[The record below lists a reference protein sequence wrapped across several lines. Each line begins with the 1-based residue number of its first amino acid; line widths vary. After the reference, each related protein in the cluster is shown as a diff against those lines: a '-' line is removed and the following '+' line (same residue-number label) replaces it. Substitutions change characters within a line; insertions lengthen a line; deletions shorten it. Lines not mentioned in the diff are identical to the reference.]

1 MINNE
6 EYDTSIMQ
14 KTKDL
19 ILNELLSL
27 SHHLGNEAYEYVIV
41 GEGNTSA
48 RISDETFLV
57 KASGQ
62 NLRTINEDGF
72 VEVRLQGVLSL
83 LESAASDED
92 IRRGL
97 MEACVEG
104 GLAKR
109 PSVETILHA
118 VLYNLTGAQ
127 FIGHTHAVAVNVIL
141 CSQRAQDITL
151 HVMPDVIVVCGKNSV
166 FVPYTDPGLPL
177 ARQVHILVREFVEQH
192 SQFPRVIYLQN
203 HGLFALGQ
211 SARQVENITAMAVKH
226 ARVLAGTYALG
237 GPHVLPDEDVA
248 RIDTRP
254 DEDVRRKQFE

>member
-1 MINNE
+1 
-6 EYDTSIMQ
+6 MQ

-27 SHHLGNEAYEYVIV
+27 SHHLGIESYDYVII

-48 RISDETFLV
+48 RIDAETFWV
-57 KASGQ
+57 KASGK
-62 NLRTINEDGF
+62 NLRTINSDGF
-72 VEVRLQGVLSL
+72 VRVRLQRVLSI
-83 LESAASDED
+83 LEADASDED
-92 IRRGL
+92 ITHGL
-97 MEACVEG
+97 LEACV
-104 GLAKR
+104 ACDTNIR
-109 PSVETILHA
+109 PSVETLLHA
-118 VLYNLTGAQ
+118 VLYHLTDAQ
-127 FIGHTHAVAVNVIL
+127 FIGHTHSVAVNVIL
-141 CSQRAQDITL
+141 CSQRAQDITS
-151 HVMPDVIVVCGKNSV
+151 HIMPDVIVVCGKDSI

-177 ARQVHILVREFVEQH
+177 ARQVHILVREFVKQH

-226 ARVLAGTYALG
+226 ARVLAGTYSLG
-237 GPHVLPDEDVA
+237 GPQVLLDEDVT